1 MTAIG
6 LRGVSGSWSSR
17 RGAQST
23 RRAGHYPKDTRPHGA
38 DPGHRAE
45 SSSDPPWP
53 LLTMSCDLW
62 ESTVAPTVPPG
73 VHAWCT
79 SPLSAWAGPSVW
91 SVMSEARRGDLMN
104 TSFQHRRS
112 GLLLLSLG
120 EASGHPT
127 WQRTEGAPPATPAIT
142 HSSLGRPPSRA
153 FGRDCSLL
161 RLCGGSSPGV
171 PASLTHTHWDR
182 IHAGSL
188 KLPALRG
195 H

>member
-6 LRGVSGSWSSR
+6 LRGVSGSWSYR
-17 RGAQST
+17 RGAHST
-23 RRAGHYPKDTRPHGA
+23 GRAGHYPKDTRPHGA

-62 ESTVAPTVPPG
+62 ESTVAPTVPPD

-79 SPLSAWAGPSVW
+79 APLGAWAGPSVR

-104 TSFQHRRS
+104 TSFRHRRS

-120 EASGHPT
+120 EASGHLSCPTEEST
-127 WQRTEGAPPATPAIT
+127 WQRTEGAPQAIT

-161 RLCGGSSPGV
+161 RLCGGPSPGV
-171 PASLTHTHWDR
+171 PASLTHTDWDR
-182 IHAGSL
+182 ISCW
-188 KLPALRG
+188 
-195 H
+195 